1 MHRHFLRKPAWQ
13 RPKYE
18 TGCQVS
24 FFKYQVPFT
33 IVHTGPLKL
42 LYTNLTNV
50 DVESL
55 RRIRS
60 VRHHVKGLFSRYHL
74 YPKGFGC
81 DVHTSRKFDSCS
93 DTSGFTLTNRETTSE
108 REPTTRITFPVRN
121 TLLHGVQPGAIY
133 LISEKQLVLL
143 WHNLEARCGS
153 LTCSRAG
160 HVLWALAWRP
170 WLLRLWQQPDWAPL
184 LFLSFFFFLSFF
196 PSIFILGHCAKPLTW
211 SRVQQLYLLCL
222 RRCQ

>member
-1 MHRHFLRKPAWQ
+1 MSKVCSRGTTCIPKVLAVMCTLAGSLIVVETLEGSHWQ
-13 RPKYE
+13 
-18 TGCQVS
+18 T
-24 FFKYQVPFT
+24 
-33 IVHTGPLKL
+33 
-42 LYTNLTNV
+42 
-50 DVESL
+50 
-55 RRIRS
+55 
-60 VRHHVKGLFSRYHL
+60 
-74 YPKGFGC
+74 
-81 DVHTSRKFDSCS
+81 
-93 DTSGFTLTNRETTSE
+93 RETTSK
-108 REPTTRITFPVRN
+108 REPATRITFLNRN